1 MKNKP
6 TVFRA
11 AVLFNLK
18 QPLQILNILTP
29 ELLSGQVLVKIFYA
43 GLCHS
48 QLMEVM
54 GGRGNDIYLP
64 HMLGHEGV
72 GEIVE
77 IGKDVTKVKRGEL
90 VVMSWIK
97 GSGINVN
104 STKYHTTDGIQI
116 NAGAVT
122 TFSEYAVISENRC
135 VKLSNDIPFNIAAL
149 LGCAIPTGAG
159 ILFNLLNPTPGKNI
173 AIFGLGGIGLSAF
186 LATRLFNPHFL
197 IAVDVDEEKLKLT
210 KMLGATHVIH
220 ARQSDPVAE
229 IMKITHNLGVDY
241 AIEAAGLS
249 KTIEQA
255 FLSVKKQTGHCVFA
269 SHPPY
274 GDKINLDP
282 HDLISGKKITG
293 TWGGECELDRDVTV
307 FSDFYKKKKLPLEVL
322 VSKEYELNE
331 INQAFNDFMNKKI
344 IRGLIKMHS

>member
-1 MKNKP
+1 MKKDP
-6 TVFRA
+6 LTFRA

-18 QPLQILNILTP
+18 QPLEILEVLRP
-29 ELLSGQVLVKIFYA
+29 ELLPGQVLVKIFYA

-54 GGRGNDIYLP
+54 GARGNDAYLP

-77 IGKDVTKVKRGEL
+77 IGKNVTKVKMGDP

-97 GSGINVN
+97 GSGANVN
-104 STKYHTTDGIQI
+104 STKYDTTDGIEI

-135 VKLSNDIPFNIAAL
+135 VKLPKDIPFNMGAL

-197 IAVDVDEEKLKLT
+197 ITVDIDDEKLKLT
-210 KMLGATHVIH
+210 KTLGATHCIH
-220 ARQSDPVAE
+220 AGQSDPVAE
-229 IMKITHNLGVDY
+229 IMKITDGLGVDY
-241 AIEAAGLS
+241 AIEAAGLT

-255 FLSVKKQTGHCVFA
+255 FLAVKKQTGHCVFA
-269 SHPPY
+269 SHPPS
-274 GDKINLDP
+274 GDKIELDP
-282 HDLISGKKITG
+282 HHFISGKKITG
-293 TWGGECELDRDVTV
+293 TWGGECELDRDVAI

-322 VSKEYELNE
+322 ISKEYALSY
-331 INQAFNDFMNKKI
+331 INQALNDLLNKKI
-344 IRGLIKMHS
+344 VRGLIKMHC